1 MKGSMA
7 MATNIDDRVSRI
19 EGALPYLAT
28 KEDIARLATR
38 IEQVENRLLVKLT
51 GVMVLLGAVMT
62 LLFRFL

>member
-1 MKGSMA
+1 

-28 KEDIARLATR
+28 KEDIARLETR
-38 IEQVENRLLVKLT
+38 VEQVENRLLVKLT